1 MAIEVFWASGS
12 PFAWRVLLAL
22 EVKGLPYE
30 GKLLQFSSGDL
41 RKPEYLAINPRGQV
55 PALRDG
61 EVVVYE
67 SMAILAYLDR
77 AYPEPPLFGR
87 SAAEAA
93 RVWQAALECVVY
105 LDGVADRFI
114 LPLYFGRTA
123 EKEKSDEVRAAL
135 APIAAELARLE
146 ASLHGRAHLALDAL
160 SAADLVVYPMVRS
173 LLRAAEK
180 PAAAAF
186 DHRITPFAERYPRLA
201 AWMGRIEALPG
212 YDRSFPPHWRAG

>member
-22 EVKGLPYE
+22 EVKGLRYA
-30 GKLLQFSSGDL
+30 GKLLEFSSGDL

-67 SMAILAYLDR
+67 SLAILAYLDR

-87 SAAEAA
+87 SAAESA
-93 RVWQAALECVVY
+93 RVWQAAVECVVY

-123 EKEKSDEVRAAL
+123 EKGDEVRAAL
-135 APIAAELARLE
+135 APIAAELGRLE
-146 ASLHGRAHLALDAL
+146 ASLQGRPYLALDAL

-173 LLRAAEK
+173 LLRAADK

-186 DHRITPFAERYPRLA
+186 DHGITPLSGRYPRLA
-201 AWMGRIEALPG
+201 AWMGRIEGLPG
-212 YDRSFPPHWRAG
+212 FDRTFPPHWRAG